1 VLSGPR
7 RSENVQGEW
16 KELYS
21 YSLYIMAVKSR
32 GIIVACM
39 EETRN
44 AYKILVPEPQW
55 KC

>member
-7 RSENVQGEW
+7 RSEYIQGEW
-16 KELYS
+16 TELYS
-21 YSLYIMAVKSR
+21 FSLYIMAVKSR

-44 AYKILVPEPQW
+44 AYKILVPKLQW